1 MPSAAARRALHNN
14 QLAAEDVVR
23 AGISVDASG
32 VAKRGAEEE
41 EKKDVCGK
49 FC

>member
-1 MPSAAARRALHNN
+1 MPSAAARKALHNN
-14 QLAAEDVVR
+14 QLAAEDV
-23 AGISVDASG
+23 AGAGPSIDASG
-32 VAKRGAEEE
+32 AAKRGAEEE